1 MSEEQGYRVLTDA
14 DVRPLQDESAEFA
27 LEVLLGLSDRPKR
40 LPSKYFYDDAGS
52 RLFQQI
58 MGLDEYYLTASETQ
72 ILTTRAKEIVSRFKG
87 KRLNLVDLGAGDG
100 KKTRIL
106 LAELER
112 QGVDAQY
119 VPIDISEGA
128 MKVLLE
134 GMSQAKVGVPIR
146 GLVGEYADGLRW
158 LTHAH
163 ADRSSLVLFLGSN
176 IGNFNR
182 AQARSFLRQLWN
194 HLRPEDSLLVG
205 FDLKKDIDV
214 LLNAYNDS
222 AGVTAAFNKNL
233 LTRINRELGGNFDDS
248 AFRHYGTYDVYSGA
262 MVSYLVSLERQ
273 IVEIGALD
281 HAFEFRAWEPVHTEY
296 SYKYLPGDIE
306 SLAADTG
313 FFQVSQY
320 FDEQRWFTDCLWRVK
335 AQHTVK
341 SAEE

>member
-14 DVRPLQDESAEFA
+14 DVRPLKDDAAEFA

-52 RLFQQI
+52 RLFQRI
-58 MGLDEYYLTASETQ
+58 MGLSEYYLTACETQ
-72 ILTTRAKEIVSRFKG
+72 ILEARAAEIVSRFRG

-100 KKTRIL
+100 KKTKIL
-106 LAELER
+106 IAELEE

-134 GMSQAKVGVPIR
+134 GMSEAQVSVPIR

-158 LTHAH
+158 INHAH

-214 LLNAYNDS
+214 LLDAYNDGE
-222 AGVTAAFNKNL
+222 GVTAEFNKNL
-233 LTRINRELGGNFDDS
+233 LTRINRELGANFDVNS
-248 AFRHYGTYDVYSGA
+248 FRHYGTYDVHSGA

-273 IVEIGALD
+273 RVEIGALD
-281 HAFEFRAWEPVHTEY
+281 HAFEFAAWEPVHTEY

-306 SLAADTG
+306 ALASDTG
-313 FFQVSQY
+313 FFPVAQY
-320 FDEQRWFTDCLWRVK
+320 FDDARYFTDCLWRVK

-341 SAEE
+341 SSGA